1 MSSSQHIDN
10 PDVVLIGSG
19 VMSATL
25 GAVLKNL
32 QPDLKIQLYE
42 VTEELAQ
49 ESSNGWHNAGTGHA
63 GICELSYT
71 SDRGADGEVDVTKA
85 IEIFE
90 QFEQS
95 KYFWGYAVRNGM
107 IDDPKKFLNPLPHIA
122 FVYGQEQV
130 DFLKSRH
137 AGMSAHHFFSSME
150 YTDDRET
157 IRDWAPLLLAGRDD
171 TPIAATKMDR
181 GTDVNFGALSELLV
195 EWLGQQD
202 GCGYAL
208 RHRVTDLTRTPEGWA
223 VEVKDNKTGRKFTN
237 QTKFVFIGAGGGS
250 LPLLQKSGIAESKGF
265 RRIPYR
271 RPMARV
277 STNRNS

>member
-19 VMSATL
+19 IMSATL

-90 QFEQS
+90 QFEHS
-95 KYFWGYAVRNGM
+95 KYFWSYAVRYGM
-107 IDDPKKFLNPLPHIA
+107 IDDP
-122 FVYGQEQV
+122 
-130 DFLKSRH
+130 
-137 AGMSAHHFFSSME
+137 
-150 YTDDRET
+150 
-157 IRDWAPLLLAGRDD
+157 
-171 TPIAATKMDR
+171 
-181 GTDVNFGALSELLV
+181 
-195 EWLGQQD
+195 
-202 GCGYAL
+202 
-208 RHRVTDLTRTPEGWA
+208 
-223 VEVKDNKTGRKFTN
+223 
-237 QTKFVFIGAGGGS
+237 
-250 LPLLQKSGIAESKGF
+250 
-265 RRIPYR
+265 
-271 RPMARV
+271 
-277 STNRNS
+277 